1 MNDIAASTTGAMT
14 ILKQFYNYIRAH
26 DSENEWIFFLGDNF
40 LEETEQIK
48 VICFPEVKASGLKKV
63 WFDCF
68 YGRKVIESF
77 QPDVVVSLQN
87 IITFGVKAP
96 QIVYVH
102 QSIPFQ
108 KTKKFSFL
116 KKGERSTA
124 FVQYFI
130 GAFVKASIKKADV
143 VFVQTQWMKK
153 AVLESTRIPATKIQT
168 AFPEIELFEPD
179 TVKFDNRRFFYPTA
193 GSIYK
198 NNSLIVAA
206 CNLLNAEGIDD
217 FEVRLTLPKDTIIH
231 KNIRCI
237 GRLDRNQMLKEYQS
251 GTLLFPSYIETVG
264 LPLLEARSCQT
275 MIFAANTAF
284 AGECL
289 ENYGNAQFFNP
300 FCAVELKK
308 LMEDIILHSV
318 NLHNY
323 EHECCIN
330 NKPSWDRFL
339 SAIEE
344 VGRQQGEI
352 RGDFLGGKNDS
363 SK

>member
-1 MNDIAASTTGAMT
+1 MNDIAASATGAMT
-14 ILKQFYNYIRAH
+14 ILKQFYNYIRIN
-26 DSENEWIFFLGDNF
+26 DSENEWIFFLGDHF
-40 LEETEQIK
+40 LEETEKIK
-48 VICFPEVKASGLKKV
+48 VICFPDVKASGLKKV
-63 WFDCF
+63 LFDCF

-77 QPDVVVSLQN
+77 RPDIVISLQN
-87 IITFGVKAP
+87 IITFGVKVP

-130 GAFVKASIKKADV
+130 GAFIKASIKKADV

-217 FEVRLTLPKDTIIH
+217 FEVRLTLPKDAIIH
-231 KNIRCI
+231 KNIRCV
-237 GRLDRNQMLKEYQS
+237 GRLDRNQMQEEYQS

-264 LPLLEARSCQT
+264 LPLLEARSCKT
-275 MIFAANTAF
+275 MILASKTEFAI
-284 AGECL
+284 ECL
-289 ENYGNAQFFNP
+289 ENYSNALFFDP
-300 FCAVELKK
+300 FSAKALKQ
-308 LMEDIILHSV
+308 LMEMIIMGQKELSSYDEGCD
-318 NLHNY
+318 NRL
-323 EHECCIN
+323 
-330 NKPSWDRFL
+330 SWCEL
-339 SAIEE
+339 MNEII
-344 VGRQQGEI
+344 I
-352 RGDFLGGKNDS
+352 RGKHGK
-363 SK
+363 